1 MATLYGYQRRVYDA
15 LLRGRNVILQAPTG
29 AGKTRAALYPF
40 LENLVNYGLSQKEE
54 VSVDAPLPLTCR
66 YAVPMRV
73 LASQFEQ
80 EYRAYIGKLDAARGT
95 ELRRRYTEGLGVQVP
110 AIQTGEEPGDR
121 EFAGPLTF
129 CTIDQLLSSFI
140 GSPYALGGRQANLN
154 VGAVVGSYLV
164 LDEFHLYPL
173 ETGGGARTTTLAML
187 RLLKGLCQFVL
198 MTATFSSRLLDEL
211 GELLDAEVVRVSD
224 EAELAEIMGDRGRR
238 ARVSATA
245 LSARA
250 ILDAHAAAHARG
262 LGASLVVC
270 NTVARAQ
277 QVYASIRAELKRSG
291 VPGVAG
297 ETRLQ
302 LLHSRFTQ
310 ADRRQKQQALED
322 WLGKEMWAEGR
333 YLGPSTIVVA
343 TQVVEV
349 GLNISAGVLH
359 TELAPANSVIQ
370 RAGRCARFEGQ
381 RGEVIVYHPLAP
393 VDEGGAGTATG
404 AAEATP
410 LVDLA
415 ELGALPEDEARKKS
429 AQTPYLP
436 YDRATCDLT
445 WRELVRWRAGSA
457 DGLTAFGFA
466 KEQALID
473 VAHTDADLRMLA
485 EFRRGDDQIERAI
498 KQSLT
503 THEMGAGATLIRN
516 VANVSVIIHDD
527 PASITTRPFEWDAF
541 ALRPGTLLKDL
552 EALWKRKEA
561 LGLPWALMEMRP
573 DADARAEDDNSRE
586 PHYLWAPVTPEGG
599 AAQIAGALRLA
610 LPSALA
616 AYDADLGFR
625 LRLDDADMATS
636 WASQR
641 PEKERIPR
649 GGYGGKQG
657 SYVEHIRGLKGAYD
671 WSVQR
676 ELTWVARRLEA
687 ALGLAP
693 GSVDEAV
700 RLAIACHDIGKLTQ
714 DWQAWAQAWQVALVA
729 RYGEQYTVQ
738 PGRAFLAK
746 TDRPEDWREERE
758 LRKGLRVKRPNHACI
773 GVLAGGRLIATHLLE
788 RNVGQPK
795 AKALT
800 LATWSAIARHHAP
813 TARAYDAAAWD
824 VGAREVIGR
833 ALAVCGLPAT
843 SERLALLDL
852 ATKPAD
858 QLPSDYLVAPE
869 FDRDVTGNMPALTT
883 WLGFVI
889 VRALRL
895 CDQRAEREL

>member
-1 MATLYGYQRRVYDA
+1 MVVNLYGYQRRVYDA
-15 LLRGRNVILQAPTG
+15 LMSGRNVILQAPTG

-40 LENLVNYGLSQKEE
+40 LENLANYGLDQREALSAE
-54 VSVDAPLPLTCR
+54 APLPLTCR

-73 LASQFEQ
+73 LASQFER
-80 EYRAYIGKLDAARGT
+80 EYQSYITKLDEKRGT
-95 ELRRRYTEGLGVQVP
+95 ELRRRYTDGLDVKVP

-121 EFAGPLTF
+121 AFESPLTF

-154 VGAVVGSYLV
+154 VGAVVGSYLA

-187 RLLKGLCQFVL
+187 RLLKGLCRFVL

-211 GELLDAEVVRVSD
+211 GVLLDAEVVRVSD
-224 EAELAEIMGDRGRR
+224 EADLAEIMGNRGRSV
-238 ARVSATA
+238 RVSAEA

-250 ILDAHAAAHARG
+250 ILDAHVAACSRG
-262 LGASLVVC
+262 VGASLVVC

-277 QVYASIRAELKRSG
+277 EVYAQLRMELERAGASG
-291 VPGVAG
+291 AAEALAG
-297 ETRLQ
+297 TRTQ

-310 ADRRQKQQALED
+310 TDRRKKRDRLED
-322 WLGKEMWAEGR
+322 WLGKDRWADGR
-333 YLGPSTIVVA
+333 YLGQSTIVVA

-370 RAGRCARFEGQ
+370 RAGRCARFAGQ

-393 VDEGGAGTATG
+393 VGEGSDG
-404 AAEATP
+404 AA
-410 LVDLA
+410 VLA
-415 ELGALPEDEARKKS
+415 ELGALTEDEARKKS

-436 YDRATCDLT
+436 YDRETCDLT
-445 WRELVRWRAGSA
+445 WRELVRCCEGSVDGSA
-457 DGLTAFGFA
+457 PFGFA
-466 KEQALID
+466 EEQALID
-473 VAHTDADLRMLA
+473 IAHTDADVRMLE

-498 KQSLT
+498 RQSLM

-516 VANVSVIIHDD
+516 VANVSLMIHDD
-527 PASITTRPFEWDAF
+527 PGSITTRPYEWDAF
-541 ALRPGTLLKDL
+541 ALRPGTLLKEW
-552 EALWKRKEA
+552 EALWARKEA
-561 LGLPWALMEMRP
+561 LKLPWALMTMLP
-573 DADARAEDDNSRE
+573 DASVREEEENSRE
-586 PHYLWAPVTPEGG
+586 PHFVWQAVSVEGRG
-599 AAQIAGALRLA
+599 QITGALRLV

-616 AYDADLGFR
+616 TYDEELGFR
-625 LRLDDADMATS
+625 LLLDGTGGS
-636 WASQR
+636 TGWVSQR
-641 PEKERIPR
+641 TEGERKSGR
-649 GGYGGKQG
+649 GYGGKQG
-657 SYVEHIRGLKGAYD
+657 SYVEHISGLKRAYE
-671 WSVQR
+671 WSVRR
-676 ELTWVARRLEA
+676 ELMWVGQRLEA
-687 ALGLAP
+687 ELGLAW

-700 RLAIACHDIGKLTQ
+700 RLAIACHDIGKLTRN
-714 DWQAWAQAWQVALVA
+714 WQAWAHGWQAALVA
-729 RYGEQYTVQ
+729 RYGEQYATQ

-758 LRKGLRVKRPNHACI
+758 LRSALRVKRPNHACV
-773 GVLAGGRLIATHLLE
+773 GVMAGGRLIASHLLE
-788 RNVGQPK
+788 RNGNLTG

-824 VGAREVIGR
+824 VGALEAIGR
-833 ALAVCGLPAT
+833 ALEVCGLPAT
-843 SERLALLDL
+843 AERLALLDL
-852 ATKPAD
+852 EMQQAGD
-858 QLPSDYLVAPE
+858 LPTDYLVAPE
-869 FDRDVTGNMPALTT
+869 FDRDVTGRTPALTT
-883 WLGFVI
+883 WLGFVL